1 VTGNTIWLSVGFL
14 GQALF
19 SGRFLVQW
27 IVSETRRESVIPVAF
42 WWFSITGG
50 ITLLGYAIWRQDPV
64 FITGQAFGLLV
75 YARNLVLIKRK
86 SAQDDT
92 HLKKPATA

>member
-1 VTGNTIWLSVGFL
+1 VDRQRNPAGKRDPRGI
-14 GQALF
+14 
-19 SGRFLVQW
+19 LV
-27 IVSETRRESVIPVAF
+27 V
-42 WWFSITGG
+42 SITGG